1 MNDYIH
7 WKDFADASL
16 VQMIRE
22 TTLRNRD
29 AFVESTV
36 TTDEADY
43 RKSQVLW
50 HFNYQDL
57 YDRFTAHLKSF
68 MPYFLADFPILPDE
82 PEVELQI
89 TVHADGNYFKRHTD
103 NGCEQTNQRL
113 VTFVYYYT
121 LDDKQR
127 FTDGELIL
135 ETPKGIF
142 TIPPKHNTIVL
153 FPANWWH
160 EVRPVFIPSMAWE
173 DSRMSVNGW
182 FWHNDEATA
191 LDTSY
196 CIPATTA
203 CTDINA

>member
-1 MNDYIH
+1 MNNYIH

-16 VQMIRE
+16 VQIIRE

-36 TTDEADY
+36 TTNEADY
-43 RKSQVLW
+43 RKSHVLW
-50 HFNYQDL
+50 HVNYQDL
-57 YDRFTAHLKSF
+57 YDRFIAHLKSF
-68 MPYFLADFPILPDE
+68 LPYFLADFPILPDE
-82 PEVELQI
+82 PEIELQI
-89 TVHADGNYFKRHTD
+89 TAHADGDYFKRHTD
-103 NGCEQTNQRL
+103 NGCELTNQRL

-121 LDDKQR
+121 LDDQQR

-153 FPANWWH
+153 FPSNWWH

-173 DSRMSVNGW
+173 DSRMSINGW
-182 FWHNDEATA
+182 FRATDA
-191 LDTSY
+191 NGAEEHTS
-196 CIPATTA
+196 
-203 CTDINA
+203 